1 MYQTT
6 LNKPFSIKGVGLHNG
21 KNIDVDVTPA
31 EENTGIRFM
40 RTDVL
45 NCPAVRT
52 TPFNVSST
60 QLATTVSCGDF
71 PISTIE
77 HLASA
82 LYGLGVDNALIKV
95 NGTEIPILDGSALP
109 IVNSICSA
117 GIRKLN
123 AKRLYM
129 YIEKPLL
136 LDMDDKSI
144 EITPSD
150 DFQIIY
156 EIQYENVGIGSQKS
170 ELKLTPENYC
180 KTIACARTFGFQKD
194 VDLLKQLGLI
204 KGGSVENAVVLSE
217 TGDILNEGGL
227 RSKEEF
233 VLHKVL
239 DIIGDLSLLGYRVLG
254 SLYAKRAGHSL
265 NNFFARKLL
274 DSPNVYVITE
284 LKSEAVGYGYI
295 K

>member
-6 LNKPFSIKGVGLHNG
+6 LNKPFDIKGVGLHNG
-21 KNIDVDVTPA
+21 KDIDVEVTPS

-109 IVNSICSA
+109 IVNSIRVA
-117 GIRKLN
+117 GIRELN

-136 LDMDDKSI
+136 FDMDDKSI
-144 EITPSD
+144 EIISSGG
-150 DFQIIY
+150 FRIIY
-156 EIQYENVGIGSQKS
+156 EIQYDNVGIGSQISK
-170 ELKLTPENYC
+170 LDLTPESYC
-180 KTIACARTFGFQKD
+180 NTVALARTFGFQKD
-194 VDLLKQLGLI
+194 VNLLRQIGLI

-217 TGDILNEGGL
+217 SGEVLNEGGL
-227 RSKEEF
+227 RLKEEF

-239 DIIGDLSLLGYRVLG
+239 DIIGDISLLGYRLLG
-254 SLYAKRAGHSL
+254 TLHAKRAGHAL

-274 DSPNVYVITE
+274 ESPNVYTIKE
-284 LKSEAVGYGYI
+284 IDLKVAGYGHI
-295 K
+295 